1 MTYRIAVVTA
11 GLREPSST
19 RMLADRLGE
28 AAVAEVIARGELAE
42 IEVVDLRLFGA
53 ALANGLITGVQSA
66 ELSAATSAV
75 SSTDAVIAVT
85 PIFSGSYNGLFKMFF
100 DLLDDG
106 VLADTPVLLGATA
119 GTPRHSLAVDHA
131 MRPLFAYLRALVVPT
146 GVFAATDDFGQAG
159 TSPSSDDV
167 APLDQ
172 RVARAGRELA
182 EALLARGRK
191 DIKDEFEDFT
201 SFDELLGHA

>member
-19 RMLADRLGE
+19 KMLADRLGE
-28 AAVAEVIARGELAE
+28 AVLSEVIARGELAE
-42 IEVVDLRLFGA
+42 LEVVDLRTIAGA
-53 ALANGLITGVQSA
+53 LTNALMSGVQSA
-66 ELSAATSAV
+66 EVSAATSAV
-75 SSTDAVIAVT
+75 SSADAVIAVS
-85 PIFSGSYNGLFKMFF
+85 PIFSGSYNGLFKTFF

-106 VLADTPVLLGATA
+106 VLAGTPVLLGATA

-146 GVFAATDDFGQAG
+146 GVFAATDDFGQVG
-159 TSPSSDDV
+159 QGKRSDDV

-172 RVARAGRELA
+172 RVSRAGAELA
-182 EALLARGRK
+182 ELLLARGRK
-191 DIKDEFEDFT
+191 EVKDEFTDFT